1 MKNNIKPDLLNW
13 ENTKIKGFSSKQLI
27 EMKNGGLKLIKVE
40 PDSSYPLHNHPDK
53 TEYIYVLEGVPEI
66 IIGEDHY
73 TGKKGEFFILN
84 ESVKH
89 SIKNNDSN
97 DCILLIGA
105 IQR

>member
-1 MKNNIKPDLLNW
+1 MKTNIKPDLLDW
-13 ENTKIKGFSSKQLI
+13 ESTKIKGFSSKQLI

-53 TEYIYVLEGVPEI
+53 TEYIYVLEGKPEI
-66 IIGEDHY
+66 IIGEDHF
-73 TGKKGEFFILN
+73 TGKTGEFFILN

-89 SIKNNDSN
+89 SIKNNDSK

-105 IQR
+105 IQN